1 MRLVRGMA
9 ELLPEHG
16 GPEKVVVGPLNMNCE
31 VRGRWYSATE
41 VWRDGSERQ
50 TMTACHTATYVR
62 RVLA

>member
-1 MRLVRGMA
+1 VRGMA

-41 VWRDGSERQ
+41 VWRDGTARQ
-50 TMTACHTATYVR
+50 VITTCPAVLYAGM
-62 RVLA
+62 VLA